1 MALTLVGVFD
11 EYTQAQQARQQLLQE
26 GLDDASVR
34 LSSSQEMQRSQGSSG
49 EDHRGFFARLF
60 GLDDSDAQVGDYSE
74 ALRRGSAVVSVQLQ
88 DESRVERVS
97 SLLRQAGAI
106 DIDRRVEQWKAGGY
120 EGYRADAAPYTS
132 EQAAQERDTFKVME
146 EQLKVGKR
154 EVELGG
160 VRVHRRVSERP
171 VNEQVTLREQRAVVD
186 RRPVDRP
193 ATESELDA
201 AFAGSDRDIEL
212 RETAE
217 EAVVSKSARVVE
229 EVSVGL
235 EESQRTETI
244 NETLRRTD
252 VDIEQVAGD
261 SSLDRS
267 ASDASLSDPTLS
279 ESTRRTR
286 QQEQD
291 ARNRRDAF

>member
-34 LSSSQEMQRSQGSSG
+34 LSSSEEAQRSQGSG

-60 GLDDSDAQVGDYSE
+60 GLDEGDSQVGDYSE

-88 DESRVERVS
+88 DESRVDRVS

-120 EGYRADAAPYTS
+120 QDYRHDAAPYTAD
-132 EQAAQERDTFKVME
+132 QAAQERNTFKVME

-160 VRVHRRVSERP
+160 VRVHPRVSEQP
-171 VNEQVTLREQRAVVD
+171 VNEEVTLREQRAVVD

-193 ATESELDA
+193 ATTAEVDA

-235 EESQRTETI
+235 EQSERTETI

-261 SSLDRS
+261 ASLDRS
-267 ASDASLSDPTLS
+267 QSDSSLSDPSLS
-279 ESTRRTR
+279 DAARRAR
-286 QQEQD
+286 QQDQGT
-291 ARNRRDAF
+291 RTPRRDNF